1 MSKTVYKTALF
12 IGSFAIIIASFFGMH
27 YVLALVLSYSAAA
40 VSHYLTV
47 RFINRA
53 LVKRNMEVKK
63 LIIYSF
69 FKYSLYSLS
78 IYMFILMP
86 QYGIILCVVFGLLII
101 QISIHID
108 NYITR
113 KGGRV

>member
-1 MSKTVYKTALF
+1 MPKTMYKTALF

-27 YVLALVLSYSAAA
+27 YVLALVVSYTAVV
-40 VSHYLTV
+40 VSHYLTI

-53 LVKRNMEVKK
+53 LTKRNMEVKK
-63 LIIYSF
+63 LILYSF
-69 FKYSLYSLS
+69 IKYLLYSLS
-78 IYMFILMP
+78 VCVFILMP
-86 QYGIILCVVFGLLII
+86 QYGILLCVIFGLLII

-113 KGGRV
+113 KGGRI